1 MRVDARIH
9 DVEAKTSLLTLK
21 GRQELELWSEAGYE
35 YTWHETFLPKYV
47 FSMCITNLCKVCIEL
62 NLLEVATEVFT
73 LTFVRGE
80 VIDLCLLVHV
90 FYRVS
95 SFSVMSVVEMFSR
108 KVKSTYEPE
117 SSYFWSL
124 SRF

>member
-1 MRVDARIH
+1 
-9 DVEAKTSLLTLK
+9 
-21 GRQELELWSEAGYE
+21 
-35 YTWHETFLPKYV
+35 
-47 FSMCITNLCKVCIEL
+47 MCITNLCKVCIEL
-62 NLLEVATEVFT
+62 NLLEVAAEVST
-73 LTFVRGE
+73 LTCVRGE
-80 VIDLCLLVHV
+80 VTDLCLLVHV

-117 SSYFWSL
+117 SSYFWNL

>member
-1 MRVDARIH
+1 
-9 DVEAKTSLLTLK
+9 
-21 GRQELELWSEAGYE
+21 
-35 YTWHETFLPKYV
+35 
-47 FSMCITNLCKVCIEL
+47 MCITNLCKVCIEL
-62 NLLEVATEVFT
+62 NVLEVATEVFT
-73 LTFVRGE
+73 LTFVRAE

-124 SRF
+124 SWF